1 MPRRRSSPASTDGL
15 PPRGKPVTAEEREQP
30 PRQAQVLL
38 DLEREAQ
45 HAKPSQLGLFTEL
58 PTGELTALPG
68 GMTPLRP
75 DSPFD
80 HGRAWYRGYL
90 EAQRRPANTIDS
102 YSYDLVRFEDQ
113 VGHKPLNQI
122 GRADIARFLGE
133 ASNKSTRKRRLT
145 TLRRFFRY
153 LSEEAK
159 VLDHDP
165 TEGFFPHVIPLKTP
179 MPLFPAEQEVLLA
192 AAAEDEPWSL
202 TAIWLMLRLGLS
214 RAELLDLHREQ
225 IDLSDPAA
233 PVIYLVPD
241 SAIKRNK
248 ERRLAADDAFAA
260 IYQAFLSAT
269 DPVDRLFPYGFQA
282 INGMVERVTKRAGI
296 TRPVTPQTLRHTFA
310 VERAKAGADESDLI
324 ELLGLA
330 DDPRNRESV
339 RRYLKLAEPP
349 L

>member
-1 MPRRRSSPASTDGL
+1 LAPH
-15 PPRGKPVTAEEREQP
+15 GKPVTAEEREQP
-30 PRQAQVLL
+30 RSQPQALL
-38 DLEREAQ
+38 DLEQQARR
-45 HAKPSQLGLFTEL
+45 AKPNQLALFTEL

-68 GMTPLRP
+68 GLTPLRSE
-75 DSPFD
+75 SPFEL
-80 HGRAWYRGYL
+80 GRAWYRTHL
-90 EAQRRPANTIDS
+90 EDQRRPANTIDS

-122 GRADIARFLGE
+122 GRSDIARFLGE
-133 ASNKSTRKRRLT
+133 ASNKATRKRRLT

-153 LSEEAK
+153 LTDEVK
-159 VLDHDP
+159 VLSVDP

-179 MPLFPAEQEVLLA
+179 MPLFEQEQAALLE

-202 TAIWLMLRLGLS
+202 AAIWLMMRLGLS

-233 PVIYLVPD
+233 PVIYLIPD

-248 ERRLAADDAFAA
+248 ERRLAADNTFLA
-260 IYQAFLSAT
+260 IYEAFLGAT
-269 DPVDRLFPYGFQA
+269 DPVDRLFPFGFQA
-282 INGMVERVTKRAGI
+282 INGMVERVAKKAGI
-296 TRPVTPQTLRHTFA
+296 TRQVTPQTLRHTFA
-310 VERAKAGADESDLI
+310 VERARAGADESDLI
-324 ELLGLA
+324 QLLGLA

>member
-1 MPRRRSSPASTDGL
+1 MPARPSNPSSAEGL

-30 PRQAQVLL
+30 RHQRQSLL
-38 DLEREAQ
+38 DLEQEARR
-45 HAKPSQLGLFTEL
+45 AKPSQLALFAEL

-68 GMTPLRP
+68 GLTPLRP
-75 DSPFD
+75 DSPFS
-80 HGRAWYRGYL
+80 HGRAWYRSYL

-113 VGHKPLNQI
+113 VGHKPLYQI
-122 GRADIARFLGE
+122 SRSDIAHFLGE
-133 ASNKSTRKRRLT
+133 ASNKATRKRRLT

-153 LSEEAK
+153 LTEEAK
-159 VLDHDP
+159 ALTTDP

-179 MPLFPAEQEVLLA
+179 MPLFEAEQEALLA
-192 AAAEDEPWSL
+192 ASAEDEPWSL
-202 TAIWLMLRLGLS
+202 AAIWLMMRLGLS

-233 PVIYLVPD
+233 PVIYLIPD

-248 ERRLAADDAFAA
+248 ERRLAADPDFVAMYDAFLAA
-260 IYQAFLSAT
+260 T
-269 DPVDRLFPYGFQA
+269 NPVDRLFPFGFQA
-282 INGMVERVTKRAGI
+282 INGMVERVAKKAGI
-296 TRPVTPQTLRHTFA
+296 TRQVTPQTLRHTFA

-324 ELLGLA
+324 QLLGLA